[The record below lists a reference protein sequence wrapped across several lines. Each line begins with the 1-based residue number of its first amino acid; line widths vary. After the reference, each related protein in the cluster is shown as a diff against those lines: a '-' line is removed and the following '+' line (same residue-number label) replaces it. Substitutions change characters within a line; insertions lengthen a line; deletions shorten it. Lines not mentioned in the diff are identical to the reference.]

1 MTYIRYANF
10 FQIFTVSSDGTE
22 NIEAKYNNSTP
33 GQSIRHRWNQQVVTY
48 EYLSFVY
55 QGASKNRTGDNLEAQ
70 LLLSVN
76 DLANNE
82 ALSAVRNKKHIR
94 MFSALMRENFT
105 VERVLTQEVWLASSL
120 SYDNETLEVI
130 LSSAIDAVGANAPT
144 RVLSR
149 DLVGH
154 LPVTGNI
161 QAL

>member
-10 FQIFTVSSDGTE
+10 FQIFTVFPDGRE
-22 NIEAKYNNSTP
+22 DIEAKYNNSTP
-33 GQSIRHRWNQQVVTY
+33 GQSIQHRNLTY
-48 EYLSFVY
+48 QYLSFVY

-82 ALSAVRNKKHIR
+82 ALSAVRSKKHIR
-94 MFSALMRENFT
+94 MFSALMAEDFT
-105 VERVLTQEVWLASSL
+105 VERVLTREVWLASSL

>member
-10 FQIFTVSSDGTE
+10 FQIFTVFPDGTE
-22 NIEAKYNNSTP
+22 DIEAKYNNSTP
-33 GQSIRHRWNQQVVTY
+33 GQSIRDRWNQQVVTY

-82 ALSAVRNKKHIR
+82 ALAAVRNKKHIR

>member
-10 FQIFTVSSDGTE
+10 FQIFTVFPDGTE
-22 NIEAKYNNSTP
+22 EIEAKYNNSTP
-33 GQSIRHRWNQQVVTY
+33 GQSIQHRNLTY
-48 EYLSFVY
+48 QYLSFVY

-82 ALSAVRNKKHIR
+82 ALAAVRNKKHIR

>member
-10 FQIFTVSSDGTE
+10 FQIFTVSPDGTE
-22 NIEAKYNNSTP
+22 DIEAKYNNSTP
-33 GQSIRHRWNQQVVTY
+33 GQSIQHRNLTY
-48 EYLSFVY
+48 QYLSFVY

>member
-10 FQIFTVSSDGTE
+10 FQIFTVFPDGTE
-22 NIEAKYNNSTP
+22 DIEAKYNNSTP
-33 GQSIRHRWNQQVVTY
+33 GQSIEHRGLTY
-48 EYLSFVY
+48 QYLSFVY

-82 ALSAVRNKKHIR
+82 ALAAVRNKKHIR
-94 MFSALMRENFT
+94 MFSALMREDFT